1 MSYLMPIYQPLAIEF
16 QRGEGCYLW
25 DTQDKCYFDAISGVG
40 VTLLGHVHPVIH
52 AEIVAQSQTFLHLS
66 NLFKHGWNEHLAEKL
81 AEITGLTQAF
91 FCNSGTEANEAAIK
105 IARAYGHHRGIQR
118 PKIIVMQNAF
128 HGRTLGALSATAK
141 PAYREAFGP
150 LLEGFE
156 FVPFHDLAA
165 IEHYQDDPDV
175 VAVLLEPIQGE
186 AGINIASPLYLK
198 QLRKLCDQQ
207 HWLLILDE
215 IQCGLGRTGTWFFYQ
230 QAGICPDI
238 LTIAKGLANG
248 VPIGACLT
256 HEKLGH
262 LLQSGLHG
270 STFGG
275 NPLACRVAYTVL
287 DLLEKQYL
295 QTVNDR
301 GYKLLDLLQSKL
313 TGLKN
318 IQSVRGAGLMIGIEL
333 IHPVAN
339 IPQLA
344 SEKFGVL
351 LNVTQGKV
359 IRLLPPLIM
368 TDAQVEYLAQQIAL
382 LLKELSQ
389 NYVESQP

>member
-1 MSYLMPIYQPLAIEF
+1 MASFNVSI
-16 QRGEGCYLW
+16 
-25 DTQDKCYFDAISGVG
+25 
-40 VTLLGHVHPVIH
+40 
-52 AEIVAQSQTFLHLS
+52 
-66 NLFKHGWNEHLAEKL
+66 LFE
-81 AEITGLTQAF
+81 T
-91 FCNSGTEANEAAIK
+91 
-105 IARAYGHHRGIQR
+105 
-118 PKIIVMQNAF
+118 P
-128 HGRTLGALSATAK
+128 
-141 PAYREAFGP
+141 P
-150 LLEGFE
+150 
-156 FVPFHDLAA
+156 
-165 IEHYQDDPDV
+165 
-175 VAVLLEPIQGE
+175 
-186 AGINIASPLYLK
+186 
-198 QLRKLCDQQ
+198 
-207 HWLLILDE
+207 
-215 IQCGLGRTGTWFFYQ
+215 
-230 QAGICPDI
+230 
-238 LTIAKGLANG
+238 
-248 VPIGACLT
+248 
-256 HEKLGH
+256 GH

-287 DLLEKQYL
+287 DLLDKQYL
-295 QTVNDR
+295 ATIADK
-301 GYKLLDLLQSKL
+301 GYNLLDLLQSRL
-313 TGLKN
+313 TGLQN

>member
-1 MSYLMPIYQPLAIEF
+1 MLFRCHFRRWRHITRTCPSSDSCRN
-16 QRGEGCYLW
+16 RG
-25 DTQDKCYFDAISGVG
+25 T
-40 VTLLGHVHPVIH
+40 VTNL
-52 AEIVAQSQTFLHLS
+52 LHLS
-66 NLFKHGWNEHLAEKL
+66 NLFKHGWNERLAEKL

-91 FCNSGTEANEAAIK
+91 FCNSGTEADEAAIK

-215 IQCGLGRTGTWFFYQ
+215 IQCGLGRTGTWFS
-230 QAGICPDI
+230 
-238 LTIAKGLANG
+238 L
-248 VPIGACLT
+248 
-256 HEKLGH
+256 
-262 LLQSGLHG
+262 
-270 STFGG
+270 STGW
-275 NPLACRVAYTVL
+275 N
-287 DLLEKQYL
+287 
-295 QTVNDR
+295 
-301 GYKLLDLLQSKL
+301 
-313 TGLKN
+313 
-318 IQSVRGAGLMIGIEL
+318 
-333 IHPVAN
+333 
-339 IPQLA
+339 
-344 SEKFGVL
+344 
-351 LNVTQGKV
+351 
-359 IRLLPPLIM
+359 
-368 TDAQVEYLAQQIAL
+368 
-382 LLKELSQ
+382 LSRYF
-389 NYVESQP
+389 NYCQRFS